1 MEETVDVREVLGVHV
16 DVAQGGGVVKV
27 EEHLCA

>member
-1 MEETVDVREVLGVHV
+1 MEETVDVHEVPCVHV
-16 DVAQGGGVVKV
+16 DVTHGGGVVKV